1 MHIASY
7 IDHTLLQPTATT
19 ADIQRLCAEA
29 VQYRFAAVCVPP
41 YYVLTAA
48 EALRDSEVKVATVID
63 FPMGYASTASKI
75 AAIKK
80 AIEDGADEIDMVQN
94 LSALKNK
101 DWAYISGET
110 AACLQPIR
118 LHNKILKVIVETAL
132 ITEEELIRCC
142 ALYAQRKVDFVKTST
157 GFAAEGATLK
167 AVQLMR
173 KHLPETIFIKA
184 SGGIRTFDFAKEL
197 IEAGAARI
205 GTSAGVSMMNPTAS

>member
-1 MHIASY
+1 MNIAPY

-19 ADIQRLCAEA
+19 TDIQRLCAEA

-48 EALRDSEVKVATVID
+48 EALRNSAVKVATVIG
-63 FPMGYASTASKI
+63 FPMGNSSTESKVS
-75 AAIKK
+75 AIKK
-80 AIEDGADEIDMVQN
+80 AIADGADEIDMVQN

-110 AACLQPIR
+110 AACLQPLR
-118 LHNKILKVIVETAL
+118 LHNRLLKVIVETAL
-132 ITEEELIRCC
+132 ITDEELIRCC
-142 ALYAQRKVDFVKTST
+142 ELYAQRKVDFVKTST

-184 SGGIRTFDFAKEL
+184 SGGIRTFDFTKEL
-197 IEAGAARI
+197 IEAGSTRI
-205 GTSAGVSMMNPTAS
+205 GTSAGVSMMRPTAS

>member
-1 MHIASY
+1 MNIAPY
-7 IDHTLLQPTATT
+7 IDHTLLHPATTT

-29 VQYRFAAVCVPP
+29 VQHQFAAVCVSP
-41 YYVLTAA
+41 YHVFTAA
-48 EALRDSEVKVATVID
+48 EALRDSDVKVATVVG
-63 FPMGYASTASKI
+63 FPMGYSSTESKI

-80 AIEDGADEIDMVQN
+80 AIADGADEIDMVQN

-110 AACLQPIR
+110 AACLQPLR
-118 LHNKILKVIVETAL
+118 LHNKSLKVIVETAL
-132 ITEEELIRCC
+132 ITDEELIRCC
-142 ALYAQRKVDFVKTST
+142 ELYAQRKVDFVKTST

-184 SGGIRTFDFAKEL
+184 SGGIRTFDFAFEL

-205 GTSAGVSMMNPTAS
+205 GTSAGVGMMNPTAP